1 MLETEIF
8 ARNEFKN
15 SDSKYLVNNS
25 LKQSKHAQNHDYKYF
40 MLNSSNS
47 LFF

>member
-1 MLETEIF
+1 MFETEIF
-8 ARNEFKN
+8 ARNEIKN
-15 SDSKYLVNNS
+15 IDSKYFVNNS
-25 LKQSKHAQNHDYKYF
+25 LKQSKQAQNHDYKYF